1 MSTSKIVD
9 RATLMSPLKQALL
22 ALEKMS
28 LKLEQI
34 EQGQTEPIA
43 IIGIGCRFPGDA
55 NDPESFWQLLHQ
67 GIDAIRDV
75 PSQRWDI
82 NAYYD
87 PNPETLG
94 KMYVRQGGFLDTAL
108 DQFDAEFFG
117 LAPKEVIN
125 MDPQQRLLLEVTW
138 EALENAGQAPD
149 KLAGSQTG
157 VFLGINTSDYSQLL
171 LKSGDANNLNA
182 YFFTGNTA
190 SIAAGRLSYFLGL
203 EGPSLAVDT
212 ACSSSLVS
220 IHLACKSLQTGECR
234 MALAGGVNLMLSPE
248 GPIILSRMRA
258 LAADGRCKTFD
269 ATADGYGRGEGC
281 GMIVLKRL
289 SDAMSDGDNILA
301 LVRGSA
307 VNHDGRSSG
316 LTVPNGLAQQSVV
329 RSALANANLAPNQV
343 SYVEVHGTGT
353 SLGDPIEVEAL
364 GTLLGKGRAKDQP
377 LMLGSV
383 KTNIGHL
390 ESAAGVAGLIKVV
403 LAMQHQEIP
412 PHLHLKNLNP
422 SISWD
427 NLPIVIPTKPTPWL
441 KDVEGKR
448 FAGIS
453 SFGMS
458 GTNAHVVLEESPS
471 KVSIEKPQL
480 STQDRPI
487 HILTL
492 SARGEKALDNLVQ
505 RYITYLQSNLKASL
519 SNICFTA
526 NTGRSHFV
534 NRYAVIGQ
542 EPAQVVEKLKA
553 LVVGKKLGE
562 GLSSAATSKR
572 RPKIAFLFTGQGSQS
587 VGMGR
592 QLYETQPTFR
602 QALTQCAE
610 LLRPYLDVPL
620 LDVLYPKSE
629 EISLLDET
637 AYAQPALFALE
648 YALAQLWKSWGIEPD
663 VVMGHSA
670 GEYVAACLAGVFSLE
685 DGLKLIATRGRL
697 MQQLPPNGVMYA
709 IFTDEKRVTAAI
721 EKVVGEISIAAING
735 PQNIVISGK
744 CEAVDAVVRELQAEG
759 IEFRQLKVSHAFHS
773 PLMEPMLDKFE
784 QVAAAVNYSS
794 PQIRLISNLTG
805 QIVENIE
812 ITQSQ
817 YWCRHIREGVRFNDS
832 IQTLHEQGYEV
843 FIEMG
848 PHPVLLGMGQRC
860 LPDKKG
866 VWLSS
871 LHQKKDDWQQLL
883 QSVGELYTRGI
894 EVDWCGFDRDYTH
907 RRQPL
912 PTYPFERSS
921 YWFELAVPIAK
932 SHQSLETSSDWLYE
946 VEWQPQPRPSMS
958 MVNPSVESGYWIIFA
973 DLNSAIGLSL
983 ATLLKECE
991 QSCIL
996 VVPGKAY
1003 QSNEV
1008 EPWQINPERPE
1019 DFHRLLTETGEI
1031 HNLPCRGIVHLWGL
1045 DNSSVDIT
1053 TADSWSTDQL
1063 QSCGS
1068 VLHLVQ
1074 ALNSANQTCPPR
1086 IWVVTKAAQ
1095 PISATSF
1102 VAVTQAPLLGLGR
1115 VVALEHP
1122 EIWGGLIDLANSEAS
1137 AQATDCFEEIWH
1149 PTREKEVAFRQ
1160 GQRYVPRLVRHKNV
1174 PASVE
1179 TLQLVSDATY
1189 LITGGLGGLGL
1200 KLAKWMVDQG
1210 ARYLVLVGRSE
1221 ATEAIIKQIRTL
1233 EATGVTILLVKADLT
1248 EYSQVQMVLADIV
1261 ASLPPLRG
1269 IVHLA
1274 GVLDDGVLLR
1284 QTWER
1289 FAKVMAPKV
1298 AGAWNLHLLTQD
1310 LSLDFFVS
1318 FSSIASLLGSPGQS
1332 NYSAANAFLDSLS
1345 HYRRYQKLP
1354 ALSINWSP
1362 WGETGMAAG
1371 LGNLGEQRWA
1381 AAGVSIIKPE
1391 QGMEVLSKLL
1401 NQPAAQI
1408 GVLPVNW
1415 SKFFDQFP
1423 SETLPSLLSQIV
1435 DETCSHTDTGMLSL
1449 PKFELLERLKAS
1461 PNKQRQAI
1469 LITQLQ
1475 NDVATVLGQD
1485 LAQKLDPKMG
1495 FFDMGMDSLMTLELK
1510 NRLQSNF
1517 GHPLPSTLIFEYPTI
1532 EVLAEYLLTGVLC
1545 LESHSASDAE
1555 SQKDLENQVQVLAE
1569 IEQLSAKELEA
1580 LIDEELTK
1588 LMKVN

>member
-28 LKLEQI
+28 FKLKQI

-171 LKSGDANNLNA
+171 LKSRDANNLNA

-203 EGPSLAVDT
+203 EGPSLALDT

-301 LVRGSA
+301 LIRGSA

-441 KDVEGKR
+441 KDFEGKR

-471 KVSIEKPQL
+471 KVSIDKSQL

-492 SARGEKALDNLVQ
+492 SARGEKALDDLAQ

-534 NRYAVIGQ
+534 NRYAVTGQ
-542 EPAQVVEKLKA
+542 ESAQVVEKLKA
-553 LVVGKKLGE
+553 LVAGKKLGE
-562 GLSSAATSKR
+562 GLNSAATSKG
-572 RPKIAFLFTGQGSQS
+572 RPKIAFLFTGQGSQY

-620 LDVLYPKSE
+620 LDVLYPESE

-648 YALAQLWKSWGIEPD
+648 YALAQLWQSWGIEPD

-670 GEYVAACLAGVFSLE
+670 GEYVAACLAGVFTLE

-709 IFTDEKRVTAAI
+709 IFTDEKRVTAIVEPYQAN
-721 EKVVGEISIAAING
+721 ISITASNSL
-735 PQNIVISGK
+735 NNTVISG
-744 CEAVDAVVRELQAEG
+744 ESDAVQRILQQLELEG
-759 IEFRQLKVSHAFHS
+759 IEFSRLNVSNSFHS
-773 PLMEPMLDKFE
+773 PSIESTLAEFKI
-784 QVAAAVNYSS
+784 VAAEIDYSS
-794 PQIRLISNLTG
+794 PQLGLISNLTG
-805 QIVENIE
+805 QSRGEDEV
-812 ITQSQ
+812 TSAS
-817 YWCRHIREGVRFNDS
+817 YWCQHMQESKIS
-832 IQTLHEQGYEV
+832 STAMKTLHEQGYKI
-843 FIEMG
+843 FIEIG
-848 PHPVLLGMGQRC
+848 PHPILMGMGQQC
-860 LPDKKG
+860 LPEG
-866 VWLSS
+866 EGICLPS
-871 LHQKKDDWQQLL
+871 LKMGQPDWQPLL
-883 QSVGELYTRGI
+883 QSLKSLYENGVEI
-894 EVDWCGFDRDYTH
+894 DWRGFDKDYQRH
-907 RRQPL
+907 RLSL
-912 PTYPFERSS
+912 PTYPFERQRYWLDASKRQPSRATNFSS
-921 YWFELAVPIAK
+921 ALTHPFLDKRLSSPLRQIQFETQFCLKSLPMVADHQLYGTPLVNFVIYLELALAGAREALGKRYPVIEDVFISQALTFPDEGSK
-932 SHQSLETSSDWLYE
+932 SVQLILESEDSDRASFQILSMNKSETNAQANWILHAAGKLCFQDLDLPSSSQVSMSLAESQSQYQQEMTSSKFYE
-946 VEWQPQPRPSMS
+946 IMGDR
-958 MVNPSVESGYWIIFA
+958 GA
-973 DLNSAIGLSL
+973 DLGF
-983 ATLLKECE
+983 
-991 QSCIL
+991 SCQWL
-996 VVPGKAY
+996 ERLWREPGKA
-1003 QSNEV
+1003 
-1008 EPWQINPERPE
+1008 
-1019 DFHRLLTETGEI
+1019 
-1031 HNLPCRGIVHLWGL
+1031 
-1045 DNSSVDIT
+1045 
-1053 TADSWSTDQL
+1053 
-1063 QSCGS
+1063 
-1068 VLHLVQ
+1068 
-1074 ALNSANQTCPPR
+1074 
-1086 IWVVTKAAQ
+1086 
-1095 PISATSF
+1095 
-1102 VAVTQAPLLGLGR
+1102 LG
-1115 VVALEHP
+1115 
-1122 EIWGGLIDLANSEAS
+1122 
-1137 AQATDCFEEIWH
+1137 
-1149 PTREKEVAFRQ
+1149 
-1160 GQRYVPRLVRHKNV
+1160 
-1174 PASVE
+1174 
-1179 TLQLVSDATY
+1179 
-1189 LITGGLGGLGL
+1189 
-1200 KLAKWMVDQG
+1200 
-1210 ARYLVLVGRSE
+1210 
-1221 ATEAIIKQIRTL
+1221 QIRFPKTEEETYQAYEL
-1233 EATGVTILLVKADLT
+1233 PLGVVDACFQLLA
-1248 EYSQVQMVLADIV
+1248 
-1261 ASLPPLRG
+1261 ASLPDSSENYILSGIESFRFFGYVEGQLWGEALYNLKIITMPL
-1269 IVHLA
+1269 LA
-1274 GVLDDGVLLR
+1274 
-1284 QTWER
+1284 T
-1289 FAKVMAPKV
+1289 F
-1298 AGAWNLHLLTQD
+1298 
-1310 LSLDFFVS
+1310 
-1318 FSSIASLLGSPGQS
+1318 ASL
-1332 NYSAANAFLDSLS
+1332 
-1345 HYRRYQKLP
+1345 
-1354 ALSINWSP
+1354 
-1362 WGETGMAAG
+1362 M
-1371 LGNLGEQRWA
+1371 
-1381 AAGVSIIKPE
+1381 
-1391 QGMEVLSKLL
+1391 
-1401 NQPAAQI
+1401 
-1408 GVLPVNW
+1408 
-1415 SKFFDQFP
+1415 
-1423 SETLPSLLSQIV
+1423 
-1435 DETCSHTDTGMLSL
+1435 
-1449 PKFELLERLKAS
+1449 
-1461 PNKQRQAI
+1461 
-1469 LITQLQ
+1469 
-1475 NDVATVLGQD
+1475 
-1485 LAQKLDPKMG
+1485 KLD
-1495 FFDMGMDSLMTLELK
+1495 
-1510 NRLQSNF
+1510 N
-1517 GHPLPSTLIFEYPTI
+1517 
-1532 EVLAEYLLTGVLC
+1532 
-1545 LESHSASDAE
+1545 
-1555 SQKDLENQVQVLAE
+1555 
-1569 IEQLSAKELEA
+1569 
-1580 LIDEELTK
+1580 
-1588 LMKVN
+1588 